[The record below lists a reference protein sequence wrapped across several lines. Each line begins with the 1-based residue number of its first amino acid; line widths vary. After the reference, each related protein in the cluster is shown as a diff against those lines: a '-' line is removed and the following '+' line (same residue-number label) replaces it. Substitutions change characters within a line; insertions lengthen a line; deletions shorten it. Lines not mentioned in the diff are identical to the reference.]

1 MYIRDIKER
10 RYRETGTCLSLSPS
24 LSINSI
30 YITVNIHFFFPFLFP
45 RVFPPSLS
53 LSRSK
58 REESIKIVQ
67 ILGGE
72 RERERGISWDVI
84 AWRNKKKE
92 ERRRRRNGGRPIFNI
107 SVYLSLSF
115 SSSMV
120 LIRYIQCIHI
130 RLYCDIPVP
139 FQLETICDEGLS
151 VVLTSFRYLKFLNRH
166 RYPSKKNQLYLISLT
181 FFLFRFLHSEIFHV
195 PIIIVTTFIIYI
207 IPNCD
212 NRELPRYKTII
223 YIYIYAP
230 VFRSKLFVSFHFSF
244 WP

>member
-1 MYIRDIKER
+1 MILRKGDTEKQGR
-10 RYRETGTCLSLSPS
+10 VSLSLLLY
-24 LSINSI
+24 LSIVSI
-30 YITVNIHFFFPFLFP
+30 SQWIYTFFSPFLFP

-181 FFLFRFLHSEIFHV
+181 FFLFRFLHS
-195 PIIIVTTFIIYI
+195 
-207 IPNCD
+207 
-212 NRELPRYKTII
+212 
-223 YIYIYAP
+223 
-230 VFRSKLFVSFHFSF
+230 
-244 WP
+244 

>member
-10 RYRETGTCLSLSPS
+10 RYRETGTGLSLSPS

-30 YITVNIHFFFPFLFP
+30 YITVNIHFFFPISLSTSF
-45 RVFPPSLS
+45 PSLS
-53 LSRSK
+53 LSLSF
-58 REESIKIVQ
+58 EERRKYKNCTNSWRR
-67 ILGGE
+67 E

-181 FFLFRFLHSEIFHV
+181 FFLFRFLTRDISRS
-195 PIIIVTTFIIYI
+195 
-207 IPNCD
+207 NN
-212 NRELPRYKTII
+212 NRHNFY
-223 YIYIYAP
+223 YIYYT
-230 VFRSKLFVSFHFSF
+230 KLR
-244 WP
+244 

>member
-1 MYIRDIKER
+1 MILRKGDTEKQGR
-10 RYRETGTCLSLSPS
+10 VSLSLLLY
-24 LSINSI
+24 LSIVSI
-30 YITVNIHFFFPFLFP
+30 SQWIYTFFSPFLFP

-181 FFLFRFLHSEIFHV
+181 FFLFRFLTRDISRS
-195 PIIIVTTFIIYI
+195 
-207 IPNCD
+207 NN
-212 NRELPRYKTII
+212 NRHNFY
-223 YIYIYAP
+223 YIYYT
-230 VFRSKLFVSFHFSF
+230 KLR
-244 WP
+244 